1 MNLKKAFRIVKAFS
15 SYFLEVNITKEKK
28 FEIIPATIQ
37 DRIQNEKKTDLSA
50 QFIQARVKVIK
61 KVVIKFFKNFKNRF
75 RK

>member
-1 MNLKKAFRIVKAFS
+1 MKAFY

-28 FEIIPATIQ
+28 FEIIPATIH
-37 DRIQNEKKTDLSA
+37 DRIQNEKKIDLSA
-50 QFIQARVKVIK
+50 QLIQARVNVIK